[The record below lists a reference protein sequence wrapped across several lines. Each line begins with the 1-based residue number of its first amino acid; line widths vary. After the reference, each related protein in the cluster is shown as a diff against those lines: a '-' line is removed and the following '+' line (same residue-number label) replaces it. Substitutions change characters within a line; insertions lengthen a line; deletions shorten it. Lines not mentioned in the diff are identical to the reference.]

1 MAIDDIVDM
10 VAVRNCLMSTLS
22 AVGMARVVSGARMGR
37 RAASRIRLARGENVL
52 VNVSLVEMM
61 QVPVVKIILVAIVF
75 DGLVPAVGPV
85 LMIVSVVYRVIRFH
99 RSLSL
104 SPASS
109 LGERC
114 SWPYARAVTLCVV
127 SIERRSTSLAAVSFA
142 RTRHDHPGSMSTHHV
157 ADISRHFVPIAAIVL
172 VRGRRQRYESPCDAV
187 EVVCTLARSRT
198 AESGPNESRSNSRER
213 PRR

>member
-1 MAIDDIVDM
+1 MSIDDIVDM

-52 VNVSLVEMM
+52 VDVSLVEMM

-99 RSLSL
+99 RSLSISGIVVGRKVL
-104 SPASS
+104 MA
-109 LGERC
+109 LC
-114 SWPYARAVTLCVV
+114 ARSDVV
-127 SIERRSTSLAAVSFA
+127 CCEHRA
-142 RTRHDHPGSMSTHHV
+142 PEHV
-157 ADISRHFVPIAAIVL
+157 AGRRHFRKNA
-172 VRGRRQRYESPCDAV
+172 
-187 EVVCTLARSRT
+187 T
-198 AESGPNESRSNSRER
+198 
-213 PRR
+213 

>member
-1 MAIDDIVDM
+1 
-10 VAVRNCLMSTLS
+10 RH
-22 AVGMARVVSGARMGR
+22 GR
-37 RAASRIRLARGENVL
+37 RAELPHVHTVRRGYGSRRVRCTYGAACSQPDSSCPRRERARRR
-52 VNVSLVEMM
+52 
-61 QVPVVKIILVAIVF
+61 VPRGDDAGARVKIILVAIVF

-127 SIERRSTSLAAVSFA
+127 SIERRSTSLAAVISA
-142 RTRHDHPGSMSTHHV
+142 RTRHDHP
-157 ADISRHFVPIAAIVL
+157 
-172 VRGRRQRYESPCDAV
+172 
-187 EVVCTLARSRT
+187 
-198 AESGPNESRSNSRER
+198 
-213 PRR
+213 

>member
-1 MAIDDIVDM
+1 M

-52 VNVSLVEMM
+52 VDVSLVEMM

-127 SIERRSTSLAAVSFA
+127 SIERRSTSLAAVISA
-142 RTRHDHPGSMSTHHV
+142 RTRHDHPGSMSAHDVGGHLETFRANRCHRPCARPASAV
-157 ADISRHFVPIAAIVL
+157 RVPLRCCRGGMHPGAIEDRR
-172 VRGRRQRYESPCDAV
+172 VRPQ
-187 EVVCTLARSRT
+187 
-198 AESGPNESRSNSRER
+198 
-213 PRR
+213 